1 MFDGLSSF
9 SLHEIICF
17 PCPFRGKIID
27 SNSRMIIEYRK
38 VLLKTVTKKSKVG
51 GCSCEEIYK
60 EMDQFY
66 TVHVRFCSVSLRGS
80 GYGGRQRSEKTYK
93 SLVPRR

>member
-1 MFDGLSSF
+1 
-9 SLHEIICF
+9 
-17 PCPFRGKIID
+17 
-27 SNSRMIIEYRK
+27 MIIEYRK

-66 TVHVRFCSVSLRGS
+66 TVHVNRWYRVDE
-80 GYGGRQRSEKTYK
+80 YI
-93 SLVPRR
+93 